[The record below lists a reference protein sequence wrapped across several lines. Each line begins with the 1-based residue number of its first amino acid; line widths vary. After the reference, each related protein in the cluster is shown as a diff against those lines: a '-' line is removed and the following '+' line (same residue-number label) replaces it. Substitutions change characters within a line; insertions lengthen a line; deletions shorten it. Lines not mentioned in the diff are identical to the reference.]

1 MEDINEGP
9 SIVVESGSEDQN
21 NEGGVE
27 DDRQSAVPS
36 EALAAV
42 EEMMEEMDQITVEPP
57 KIDL

>member
-1 MEDINEGP
+1 MDDIDEGP
-9 SIVVESGSEDQN
+9 SIVVETGSEDLN
-21 NEGGVE
+21 NEGAGD

>member
-1 MEDINEGP
+1 MEDIDEGP

>member
-1 MEDINEGP
+1 MEDIDEGP

-27 DDRQSAVPS
+27 DDRQSPVPS
-36 EALAAV
+36 EALAAD